1 MAIPRTDDC
10 PRCCIDQTGT
20 GTKILAVATSLAIH
34 FLLGSL
40 YNYPEDF
47 NVRFNYPNLG
57 SSLFV
62 LSIALYCVSR
72 SLHPK
77 FLCIKSGVAQS
88 VYKILTVTLFT
99 NVLLVAIWQQIVNL
113 TVEIALIVHD
123 ILIYFN
129 QPHAS
134 WLKYLPCYLSH
145 LIGFQILA
153 WIVSNMYCTA
163 RARAACREGRDK
175 GAGPQERKE
184 EGRRRRAY
192 EEEEGGYHGD
202 GGSMSSGDWSYRNQQ
217 DW

>member
-77 FLCIKSGVAQS
+77 FLCIKSSVAQSVYKILTVTLFTNVLLVAIWQQIVNLTVEIALIVGVAQS

-145 LIGFQILA
+145 LIGFQ
-153 WIVSNMYCTA
+153 
-163 RARAACREGRDK
+163 
-175 GAGPQERKE
+175 
-184 EGRRRRAY
+184 
-192 EEEEGGYHGD
+192 
-202 GGSMSSGDWSYRNQQ
+202 
-217 DW
+217 